1 MGVEI
6 GIGEEGGV
14 NKNLGG
20 EKEEKMKTKNKLLAL
35 LEISVVL
42 CSMLLVATLPGIA
55 TDQTTQEVSAT
66 ASEDDYVL
74 GIYGNANEDDTIDMR
89 DVTYTKLVIFGKK
102 PETELADAYYDGEVD
117 VLDVVQIKLIILGRE
132 SELTVVDTNGED
144 VTVKKPVERVI
155 VLGDADADAMRI
167 LKAEEKVVGIDSSL
181 PEEYI
186 LLPVISEQPTVGD
199 YLDPDVEAILALE
212 PDIVL
217 GRHVLTYDLDEKLE
231 PFVAVVRLQLSGEA
245 IVEEIKKLGYV
256 IDKTSEAEEFCDWYE
271 EHVEM
276 IHGRIEGL
284 SEEDKPKIF
293 IEGFPH
299 YKEYY
304 TQNKDSAEGYICE
317 MAGGINIAAD
327 NPSGVVDAEWVITEN
342 PEFIYIGAMS
352 SDPSG
357 YGVDGIT
364 GVKATREGVVSRPEL
379 KDVKAV
385 KKGDCYCTASDIVH
399 SIQQFISISYWA
411 KLLHP
416 ELFEDL
422 DPEAIHKEYLDRFQ
436 RIDYDIDERGV
447 FVYPP
452 IEIDDGL
459 AGIPDK
465 YKGEI

>member
-1 MGVEI
+1 MNAKNKVVAVVEI
-6 GIGEEGGV
+6 AI
-14 NKNLGG
+14 
-20 EKEEKMKTKNKLLAL
+20 
-35 LEISVVL
+35 VL
-42 CSMLLVATLPGIA
+42 CSMLLVATLPVVA
-55 TDQTTQEVSAT
+55 TDQNVQKASTSEVTT

-132 SELTVVDTNGED
+132 SELTIVDVNGED

-155 VLGDADADAMRI
+155 VLGDSQADAMRI
-167 LKAEEKVVGIDSSL
+167 LRAEEKAVGRDSS
-181 PEEYI
+181 PPEYI
-186 LLPVISEQPTVGD
+186 LVPVISELPTVGD
-199 YLDPDVEAILALE
+199 YLDPDAEAILALE

-217 GRHVLTYDLDEKLE
+217 GYHSLAPDLDEKLE
-231 PFVAVVRLQLSGEA
+231 PCVAVVRLDINGET

-256 IDKTSEAEEFCDWYE
+256 LDKTNEAEEFCDWYE
-271 EHVEM
+271 EHIEM

-293 IEGFPH
+293 IEGYPH
-299 YKEYY
+299 YAEYY
-304 TQNKDSAEGYICE
+304 TCGKKSAEGYICK
-317 MAGGINIAAD
+317 MAGGISIAAD
-327 NPSGVVDAEWVITEN
+327 KPSGVVDPEWVVTEN
-342 PEFIYIGAMS
+342 PAFIYIGAMS
-352 SDPSG
+352 TDPSG
-357 YGVDGIT
+357 YGVDDIA
-364 GVKATREGVVSRPEL
+364 GVEATREGVMSRPEL
-379 KDVKAV
+379 KDVEAV
-385 KKGDCYCTASDIVH
+385 KNGDCYCTASDIVH